1 MYFNRYKSYK
11 KYEKRTTGKNKN
23 VVKNCQ
29 NFMLSSP
36 PSWLRPLCLCRGTAN
51 VEVRGP
57 FHGSIVSLCL
67 AQMTRDSGSNEE
79 AELFDV
85 TFSQSLATT
94 VAPASAAAELACS
107 SFATACQRASLN
119 VSSLENLLQHK
130 CVGIGCVSNNDGTE
144 THFAASTKN
153 ETLVWQLTHAHEL
166 AEKSSAALLYSLA
179 RVTLSQ
185 AAGIMPPD
193 GLVLLR
199 EHLKDEDPITQ
210 MLNGNASSVTFSTSG
225 EAVADIQ
232 IPRGCLIFPGSFN
245 PLHEGHTGMVEAA
258 AASLNARGETIPGV
272 AYEISVDH
280 PDKGCLSR
288 QEILSRVQQFRGI
301 SPVIVSRLPL
311 YVEKS
316 KFYPSCSFVIGA
328 DVCRKI
334 LDPKYTGESIAQ
346 MYCDLE
352 QIRGRGCRFLVA
364 GRKNSITEEFET
376 VDTILEEKILN
387 HVDREAISNLFQP
400 VNGFRVDLSSSEIRK
415 SEGEKEGKL

>member
-1 MYFNRYKSYK
+1 
-11 KYEKRTTGKNKN
+11 
-23 VVKNCQ
+23 
-29 NFMLSSP
+29 
-36 PSWLRPLCLCRGTAN
+36 
-51 VEVRGP
+51 
-57 FHGSIVSLCL
+57 
-67 AQMTRDSGSNEE
+67 MTRDSGSNEE

-85 TFSQSLATT
+85 TFSQSLANT
-94 VAPASAAAELACS
+94 VDPASAAAELACS

-272 AYEISVDH
+272 AYEISADH